1 MIQNSSFP
9 RHSLA
14 AFLMN
19 ENGQALAE
27 ASLTVPFFLFL
38 LLGSFNLARAAY
50 MGIEVSDAAKA
61 AVQYGAQSSATAADA
76 SAIQNAAAANA
87 SDLSSLTTTVSTGG
101 MCSDGSACTG
111 TGGTCRSTDCPS
123 SHIETILTVNTA
135 TTYHPSFPWPG
146 ISSGIA
152 LRGQAVQKILNQ

>member
-1 MIQNSSFP
+1 MNQKNFFP
-9 RHSLA
+9 LRRLA
-14 AFLMN
+14 AILMS
-19 ENGQALAE
+19 EDGQALAE
-27 ASLTVPFFLFL
+27 ASLAVPFLL
-38 LLGSFNLARAAY
+38 LCLLGSFNLARAAY
-50 MGIEVSDAAKA
+50 MGIEISDAAKA
-61 AVQYGAQSSATAADA
+61 AVQYGAQNSATATDT

-87 SDLSSLTTTVSTGG
+87 SDLSSLATTVSVAG

-111 TGGTCRSTDCPS
+111 TGGTCRSTDCSS

-146 ISSGIA
+146 ISSGIP